1 MALTDYIYFNT
12 TDAIRKP
19 EKFMPKREDV
29 YKGEY
34 TSCTGKLIADRI
46 GWKYDDMTLEWDALS
61 QSDVEILIGLTG
73 IETLTFDDVDGN
85 HTENIIRASAVS
97 LKNRNTINGVTY
109 WRDVS
114 VDIKFIDTH
123 NS

>member
-1 MALTDYIYFNT
+1 MADNIYFNI

-19 EKFMPKREDV
+19 EKFMLKREDV
-29 YKGEY
+29 YRGEY
-34 TSCTGKLIADRI
+34 TSCTGKLVADRI
-46 GWKYDDMTLEWDALS
+46 GWKYDDMTLEWGALA

-85 HTENIIRASAVS
+85 HTENIIRTSAVS
-97 LKNRNTINGVTY
+97 LKNRNTIDGVTY

-114 VDIKFIDTH
+114 VDIRFIDTH